1 MFAGNFC
8 QWFKNK
14 APLCETWVRDGEFF
28 TGECVV
34 VVKENV
40 EVKGARAPAFNAY
53 SVSIGFDL

>member
-1 MFAGNFC
+1 V
-8 QWFKNK
+8 W
-14 APLCETWVRDGEFF
+14 DGEFF
-28 TGECVV
+28 AVDFVV

>member
-1 MFAGNFC
+1 
-8 QWFKNK
+8 
-14 APLCETWVRDGEFF
+14 VRDGEFF
-28 TGECVV
+28 AVDGVV